1 MNTKPDV
8 ERSASLSPTEM
19 DVVTGLSDQEAA
31 DRLQR
36 RARLPQWSSRSYA
49 SIVRANVLTIFN
61 LILVGFGAL
70 TFVLRRPV
78 RRFSLECHGKRCRSG
93 SRVRA
98 G

>member
-1 MNTKPDV
+1 
-8 ERSASLSPTEM
+8 M
-19 DVVTGLSDQEAA
+19 DVVTGLSAQEAPTGSNG
-31 DRLQR
+31 

-49 SIVRANVLTIFN
+49 SVVRANLLTIFK

-70 TFVLRRPV
+70 TFVLRRLV
-78 RRFSLECHGKRCRSG
+78 RRSSSECHGKRCRNG